1 MTAPPDNTI
10 PFSRALA
17 SDKAG
22 PGRLVLSGGQIA
34 ECASGEAPA
43 GAPVVLPALS
53 NAHDHGRGLRTVA
66 FGAGDDA
73 LEVWIPKLGLEPK
86 VDPYLRAAVAFG
98 RGALGGVG
106 ILNHCHNTQDPDALL
121 DEARAVARAAADVGV
136 KVAFAVPIMGRNPV
150 AYGDPA
156 PLIAALPAHLR
167 DGFAARAGA
176 RPDYDGQLELA
187 EEIFTLASPHFLPQ
201 YGPVGPQWVE
211 DDVLAEIARRSA
223 DTGRRVHM
231 HLLET
236 QAQREWADAAYP
248 GGLIP
253 HLDSLGLLSPRLTVA
268 HGVHL
273 TPADCEILAA
283 RGVMVSVNTSSNLRL
298 ASGIA
303 PVAMFEAAGLGWGM
317 GLDGMAF
324 DDDEDAF
331 REARLLW
338 HLQRGFGV
346 TRTLSPD
353 RLWQAVLTDSRRAIL
368 GPDAGGRVAEGAPAD
383 LIALDTARMSAD
395 MIEGRADVP
404 DLMLVRATKADLA
417 AMWID
422 GRQVVDRGRLTGI
435 DLSAAEAELMAQARR
450 AAGPWAEGDIAA
462 IEAAYRRY
470 YASGCHCAAHSAAK
484 GVA

>member
-1 MTAPPDNTI
+1 
-10 PFSRALA
+10 
-17 SDKAG
+17 
-22 PGRLVLSGGQIA
+22 
-34 ECASGEAPA
+34 A
-43 GAPVVLPALS
+43 GA
-53 NAHDHGRGLRTVA
+53 VA
-66 FGAGDDA
+66 
-73 LEVWIPKLGLEPK
+73 
-86 VDPYLRAAVAFG
+86 
-98 RGALGGVG
+98 RGARGGGG
-106 ILNHCHNTQDPDALL
+106 ILNHCHNTQDPNALM

-136 KVAFAVPIMGRNPV
+136 KVAFAIPILGRNLV
-150 AYGDPA
+150 SYGDTA

-167 DGFAARAGA
+167 DGFAARAA
-176 RPDYDGQLELA
+176 WRPDYAGQLELA

-201 YGPVGPQWVE
+201 YGPVGPQWV
-211 DDVLAEIARRSA
+211 DDEVLAEIARRSA
-223 DTGRRVHM
+223 DRNRRVHM

-236 QAQREWADAAYP
+236 QTQREWADAAYP
-248 GGLIP
+248 GGLIA
-253 HLDSLGLLSPRLTVA
+253 HLDDLGLLSPRLTVA

-273 TPADCEILAA
+273 TPADCERLAE

-303 PVAMFEAAGLGWGM
+303 PVAAFEAAGLGWGM

-353 RLWQAVLTDSRRAIL
+353 RFWQAVLTDSRRAIL

-383 LIALDTARMSAD
+383 VIALDPTRMTED
-395 MIEGRADVP
+395 VIEGRADIT

-417 AMWID
+417 GMWID
-422 GRQVVDRGRLTGI
+422 GRQVVDRGHLTGI
-435 DLSAAEAELMAQARR
+435 DLPAAEAELMAQARH
-450 AAGPWAEGDIAA
+450 AADRLDLGDVAA

-470 YASGCHCAAHSAAK
+470 YASGCHCAAPSAAK
-484 GVA
+484 GAA